1 MKPTPAYLTV
11 HGSHAYGLNGP
22 KSDLDL
28 RGFFFLPPEQF
39 FGLHG
44 GPEQYEDPDEDDS
57 VVWEFRKFVRL
68 AGACNPNIVETLF
81 TDHSDVRT
89 SCIYSSVLRAMGKD
103 WFLSKKVNKTFGGY
117 AKGQFLK
124 LTKNIEK
131 WEDPGVR
138 KDAMHCVR
146 LIYFA
151 QQILTEGDL
160 TIRIDPKRVPE
171 RYNFCMAI
179 RRGQVKPIPVY
190 QWAEQQFEVLDRLEA
205 ESKLPADAKWDKIEQ
220 FARNVMEEVYGTNRG
235 YERGYF

>member
-28 RGFFFLPPEQF
+28 GGFYFLPREQF
-39 FGLHG
+39 FSLNG
-44 GPEQYEDPDEDDS
+44 GPEQYEDPDEEDS
-57 VVWEFRKFVRL
+57 VMWEFRKFIRL

-81 TDHSDVRT
+81 TDLSDVRET
-89 SCIYSSVLRAMGKD
+89 CTTAYALRFNARD

-131 WEDPGVR
+131 WEDPGTR

-151 QQILTEGDL
+151 QQILSEGNL
-160 TIRIDPKRVPE
+160 TVRIDAKRYPE

-190 QWAEQQFEVLDRLEA
+190 QWAEQQFEILDKLEA
-205 ESKLPADAKWDKIEQ
+205 ESKLPADAKWDEIEE
-220 FARNVMEEVYGTNRG
+220 FTRSTLESAYIHGGRDYDFV
-235 YERGYF
+235 